1 MCQNKC
7 VVFPRPEDTIVVH
20 NIKHQDGC
28 GPSDLTLDSFRA
40 MQRTRRDTLLSLSVL
55 LLLLPV
61 SHLLFLHISAL
72 RVEAGPSDPEGS
84 L

>member
-20 NIKHQDGC
+20 NVKHKDDC

-40 MQRTRRDTLLSLSVL
+40 MQCTRRDTLLSLSSSSSSW
-55 LLLLPV
+55 PV
-61 SHLLFLHISAL
+61 SHLLCLHISAF
-72 RVEAGPSDPEGS
+72 RGEAGPSDPEGS